1 MTRSRRYLL
10 ASVLAVI
17 CLVFVNEGFGQAL
30 VGGQTALDNVAAA
43 GARSPGNMVG
53 AGVAQAVNFGNHVT
67 VITEQTRPTSLRA
80 ETIAASL
87 QILFDQLNQALLLFH
102 NLILAQAGRP
112 PEILKTRAKT
122 MDRETLRPGFLAE
135 TISAPATFRR
145 PQK

>member
-1 MTRSRRYLL
+1 MTRSGRILSASIL
-10 ASVLAVI
+10 ALTS
-17 CLVFVNEGFGQAL
+17 LVFASEGFGQAL
-30 VGGQTALDNVAAA
+30 VGAQTALDNVGAA
-43 GARSPGNMVG
+43 GARSPGNMVS
-53 AGVAQAVNFGNHVT
+53 AGVGQALNFGNHVT

-122 MDRETLRPGFLAE
+122 VGRETLRPGFLVE